1 MAEEKIFLEE
11 KKFGLLVGVVLI
23 AFGAALELLKHRRV
37 PFLLLGVVGVILVF
51 LSFAAPGALVVP
63 RSYWMKL
70 AHLLGRVNTAV
81 FLFVVFFFVLTPLGF
96 LMRLFGRDELRR
108 RHAPADSMWVPYPE
122 RNRDLTHFEK
132 LF

>member
-1 MAEEKIFLEE
+1 VAEEKIFLEE
-11 KKFGLLVGVVLI
+11 KKFGLLVGGVLI
-23 AFGAALELLKHRRV
+23 ALGTALELLKHRRAA
-37 PFLLLGVVGVILVF
+37 FLLLAGIGALLVF

-63 RSYWMKL
+63 NRYWMKF

-96 LMRLFGRDELRR
+96 VMRLFGRDELRR
-108 RHAPADSMWVPYPE
+108 RRAPADSMWVPYPE